1 MNVPTHHLA
10 SYTCPKCGKVMDAA
24 TSVLHDPTQPKA
36 GDISICLYCRN
47 VAEFTADLTLRTLT
61 NSDIAKL
68 KPEHRA
74 IIALTQIQLE
84 ELP

>member
-1 MNVPTHHLA
+1 MTVPTHRLA
-10 SYTCPKCGKVMDAA
+10 SYSCPKCGKVMDAA
-24 TSVLHDPTQPKA
+24 TSAINDAAPPRA

-47 VAEFTADLTLRTLT
+47 VAEFTADLKLRTLT
-61 NSDIAKL
+61 DSDIAKL